1 MAGRKTHDLAVVV
14 REYQNNQGETKK
26 QWMNI
31 GARIEWD
38 DGGASLLID
47 RHINLAGLPGEG
59 AVRVSLFEPR
69 PREGAEP
76 APATAQRQAAPR
88 AAPASNNGAPFEDD
102 IPFMYI
108 TGPW

>member
-1 MAGRKTHDLAVVV
+1 MAGRKTHDLAVVI

-26 QWMNI
+26 QWCTI
-31 GARIEWD
+31 GARIEFD
-38 DGGASLLID
+38 DGGSSLLID

-59 AVRVSLFEPR
+59 AVRVSMFEPKAR
-69 PREGAEP
+69 DGQGDTPQQ
-76 APATAQRQAAPR
+76 QRQATREAPR
-88 AAPASNNGAPFEDD
+88 PASGNGAPFEDD